1 MMSSSS
7 LGDVFSFDTPEAV
20 LRVLA
25 AIRAC
30 DATTEQKNEL
40 RDLVLSYT
48 NGGKDPSVQIQISQR
63 LQNLGVTPVAAKVQP
78 EPVVHEFGSSRNVPT
93 FVPSKAAQASTAPT
107 PKPAT
112 SAEPSAPPTPPTPP
126 AAPAVDIPA
135 APVAETPPAAPATPT
150 EPPAP
155 APATPAAPQ
164 APVTEVP
171 PAAPVQPAAAPQA
184 PVTEPTPIQTV
195 PGMEPAPVAK
205 ASSGVATPESDEAL
219 IRIREIKSLVN
230 QKVGNPVNLVD
241 IDNVVGRE
249 YMSALLDAMKQ
260 LNSGSSTVPAM
271 SRLESAYQAVEE
283 VLKTHGAQPD
293 TVVEPVPTPAPA
305 PAPEPTPE
313 PALQTATEPV
323 PKPVTPVTPIETPVT
338 PVESQPAPDT
348 QEPVKQPT
356 PEVGAINSNRWANSG
371 EKRAINTAPTPTEPA
386 KPAAE
391 SVSGRAAPIKSL
403 NDSAAPL
410 KTIDD
415 VPTAASGNSSETGDP
430 LYTKEVTNGLNQL
443 LSDWT
448 LFKKSGLFGTGPKG
462 VEHPLYAKVKDL
474 QIPLLLAG
482 RFEGATQEIKQS
494 VTDYMN
500 GWRYEQ
506 GIIYE
511 QGEVFDHYLR
521 RVIRHILDLQK

>member
-155 APATPAAPQ
+155 APATP
-164 APVTEVP
+164 
-171 PAAPVQPAAAPQA
+171 AAPQA